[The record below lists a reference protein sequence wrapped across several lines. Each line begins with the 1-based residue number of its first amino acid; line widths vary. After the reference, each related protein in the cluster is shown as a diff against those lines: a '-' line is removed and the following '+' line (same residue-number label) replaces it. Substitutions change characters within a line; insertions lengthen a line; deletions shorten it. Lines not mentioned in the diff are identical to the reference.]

1 MCSKNFHRDTLRIH
15 RDFYFLEAIG
25 KVINHNNLV
34 MLKYKLF
41 MNTSLSPGITKQRF
55 VYQGFLIPF
64 ILVTSLFFLWGF
76 AHGCIDVLNKH
87 FQELLSMSKAKS
99 AFLQFVFYGGYFLM
113 AVPAGLLMQKIGYKK
128 GIIFGLLL
136 FATGA
141 FLMFPATFIQ
151 TFGSFL
157 FCLFVIAC
165 GLTCLETAANPY
177 TTVLGPPESGERRI
191 NFSQSFNGLGWIAG
205 PLVGGLLIFSGSTRN
220 ENKFASIALP
230 YMLIGTLVLIVAI
243 LFWRIK
249 FPSVKEEAAEEEEVG
264 SGKLKELFKYPH
276 FVMAV
281 IAQFLYVAAQTGINS
296 FFINYVTEEMPRISN
311 LQASQILAFG
321 GFGLFWLGRF
331 SGSTFFMRIVRPN
344 RLLAFYALMNV
355 ITMGLVV
362 AGLGLTSVVALFST
376 YFFMS
381 VMFPTIF
388 ALGIKGL
395 GPLTKKASS
404 FLVMS
409 IVGGALIP
417 VIMGRI
423 ADVSSMALG
432 FIVPLVCFAFIVF
445 YGIRG
450 YRVRQEA

>member
-1 MCSKNFHRDTLRIH
+1 M
-15 RDFYFLEAIG
+15 
-25 KVINHNNLV
+25 NN
-34 MLKYKLF
+34 
-41 MNTSLSPGITKQRF
+41 SLSPENSKQKF
-55 VYQGFLIPF
+55 VYQGFMIPF

-87 FQELLSMSKAKS
+87 FQELLNMSKARS
-99 AFLQFVFYGGYFLM
+99 AFIQFVFYGGYFLM
-113 AVPAGLLMQKIGYKK
+113 ALPAGLLMQKAGYKK

-177 TTVLGPPESGERRI
+177 TTVLGPPESGARRI

-205 PLVGGLLIFSGSTRN
+205 PLVGGMLIFSGSDN
-220 ENKFASIALP
+220 GNKFASIALP
-230 YMLIGTLVLIVAI
+230 YALIGTLVLIVAL
-243 LFWRIK
+243 LFWRVK
-249 FPSVKEEAAEEEEVG
+249 FPAVKEESNDGEDSSGG
-264 SGKLKELFKYPH
+264 SLKDLLKYPH
-276 FVMAV
+276 FVLAV
-281 IAQFLYVAAQTGINS
+281 VAQFLYVAAQTGINS
-296 FFINYVTEEMPRISN
+296 FFINYVTEEMPSITN
-311 LQASQILAFG
+311 LQASKILAFG

-331 SGSTFFMRIVRPN
+331 SGSTVFMRIVRPN

-355 ITMGLVV
+355 LTMSLVV
-362 AGLGLTSVVALFST
+362 AGLGVASVVALFST

-388 ALGIKGL
+388 ALGIKDL

-409 IVGGALIP
+409 IVGGAIIP

-423 ADVSSMALG
+423 ADISRMALG
-432 FIVPLVCFAFIVF
+432 FIVPLVCFAFIIF
-445 YGIRG
+445 YGIQG
-450 YRVRQEA
+450 YKVRQVKQ

>member
-1 MCSKNFHRDTLRIH
+1 
-15 RDFYFLEAIG
+15 
-25 KVINHNNLV
+25 
-34 MLKYKLF
+34 
-41 MNTSLSPGITKQRF
+41 MNSGFSPDSDKQRF

-113 AVPAGLLMQKIGYKK
+113 ALPAGLLMQKYGYKK

-136 FATGA
+136 FAGGA
-141 FLMFPATFIQ
+141 FLMLPATMIQ

-205 PLVGGLLIFSGSTRN
+205 PLVGGMLIFSGTS
-220 ENKFASIALP
+220 ENGNRFSSIALP
-230 YMLIGTLVLIVAI
+230 YLLIGSLVLVVAI
-243 LFWRIK
+243 LFWRIT
-249 FPSVKEEAAEEEEVG
+249 FPAIKEEAHSEDNEA
-264 SGKLKELFKYPH
+264 SQGKISDLLKHPH
-276 FVMAV
+276 FVLAV
-281 IAQFLYVAAQTGINS
+281 VAQFLYVAAQTGVNS
-296 FFINYVTEEMPRISN
+296 FFINYVTEEMPAINNLEASRI
-311 LQASQILAFG
+311 LGIG

-331 SGSTFFMRIVRPN
+331 SGSTLFMRIIRPN

-355 ITMGLVV
+355 ITMSLVV
-362 AGLGLTSVVALFST
+362 AGLGWTSVIALFST

-388 ALGIKGL
+388 ALGIKEL

-409 IVGGALIP
+409 IVGGAIFP

-423 ADVSSMALG
+423 ADVSTMALG
-432 FIVPLVCFAFIVF
+432 FIVPLVCFAFILY
-445 YGIRG
+445 YGISG
-450 YRVRQEA
+450 YRVRVAK

>member
-1 MCSKNFHRDTLRIH
+1 
-15 RDFYFLEAIG
+15 
-25 KVINHNNLV
+25 
-34 MLKYKLF
+34 
-41 MNTSLSPGITKQRF
+41 
-55 VYQGFLIPF
+55 
-64 ILVTSLFFLWGF
+64 VTSLFFLWGF

-113 AVPAGLLMQKIGYKK
+113 ALPAGLLMQKFGYKK

-136 FATGA
+136 FAGGA
-141 FLMFPATFIQ
+141 FLMLPATMFQ

-157 FCLFVIAC
+157 FCLFIIAC

-205 PLVGGLLIFSGSTRN
+205 PLVGGMLIFSVSSN
-220 ENKFASIALP
+220 NNVNKFSSIALP
-230 YMLIGTLVLIVAI
+230 YLIIGTLVLIVAI
-243 LFWRIK
+243 FFWRVT
-249 FPSVKEEAAEEEEVG
+249 FPPIKEEAHTEENQAS
-264 SGKLKELFKYPH
+264 SGKIKDLLKHPH
-276 FVMAV
+276 FVLAV
-281 IAQFLYVAAQTGINS
+281 VAQFLYVAAQTGVNS
-296 FFINYVTEEMPRISN
+296 FFINYVTEEMPTIDNLEASRI
-311 LQASQILAFG
+311 LGIG

-331 SGSTFFMRIVRPN
+331 SGSTLFMRIIRPN
-344 RLLAFYALMNV
+344 RLLSFYALMNV
-355 ITMGLVV
+355 ITMSLVV
-362 AGLGLTSVVALFST
+362 AGLGWISVIALFST

-388 ALGIKGL
+388 ALGIKEL

-409 IVGGALIP
+409 IVGGAIFP

-423 ADVSSMALG
+423 ADVSTMALG
-432 FIVPLVCFAFIVF
+432 FIVPLVCFAFVF
-445 YGIRG
+445 YYGISGYKVRG
-450 YRVRQEA
+450 LK